1 MTHHRPALFTVGIV
15 LVGMV
20 FGRTSAAE
28 PASELLAPDVSVR
41 VETANADGPWKLV
54 VTNRSAASL
63 RFAADGRL
71 LRLEV
76 RTEEE
81 QKKKKKGGPTTCR
94 LPAGLRPSGVA
105 EDRSVVL
112 APGARYEE
120 TFAPL
125 LYCFAEKER
134 AALAPGTKLVPIL
147 GFDVPDA
154 KPRAK
159 PKPPVSPFVTED
171 AAPVAS
177 VAPVKAIVGEPFTVP
192 EAPRPPPAA
201 EPARASSADAGAA
214 NLVVTTPARLEA
226 AEASSIDLTVTV
238 TNRGKLP
245 ATVRLRRDLFTFEVN
260 GPNGPFRCGSTPG
273 QRTIPRD
280 LYDALRGGAAQ
291 SLSVRLVEP
300 CPDDTFSR
308 PGLYTIR
315 ARLVANTTL
324 EKTPGVRPWT
334 GEATATKTTLLRV
347 RTGDS
352 SYYRS
357 PPVVITAKEGG

>member
-1 MTHHRPALFTVGIV
+1 MTHHRPPLGTIGTLLAAVAL
-15 LVGMV
+15 
-20 FGRTSAAE
+20 GRPSAAE
-28 PASELLAPDVSVR
+28 PASDLPPPDVSLR
-41 VETANADGPWKLV
+41 VEAANLDGPWKLV

-81 QKKKKKGGPTTCR
+81 PKKKKGGPTTCR

-112 APGARYEE
+112 PPGARYEE
-120 TFAPL
+120 HFAPL
-125 LYCFAEKER
+125 LYCFADKEK

-154 KPRAK
+154 KPKAK
-159 PKPPVSPFVTED
+159 PKPPVSPFVAED
-171 AAPVAS
+171 SALVAS

-201 EPARASSADAGAA
+201 APARTTSPDAGAA
-214 NLVVTTPARLEA
+214 DLVVTTPARLDA
-226 AEASSIDLTVTV
+226 AEASSIDLAVTV

-273 QRTIPRD
+273 QRTVPRD

-300 CPDDTFSR
+300 CPDDAFSR
-308 PGLYTIR
+308 PGLYAIR
-315 ARLVANTTL
+315 ARLVANTTP
-324 EKTPGVRPWT
+324 ERTPGVRPWT

-347 RTGDS
+347 RTGDF